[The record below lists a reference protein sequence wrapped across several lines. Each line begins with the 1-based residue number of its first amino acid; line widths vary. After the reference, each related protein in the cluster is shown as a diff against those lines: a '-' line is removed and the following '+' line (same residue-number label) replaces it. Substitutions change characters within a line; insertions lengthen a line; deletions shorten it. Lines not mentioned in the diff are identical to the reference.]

1 MLQSVKRY
9 AEEKMTNRLN
19 NKVALILNAQTM
31 NAECQNALLKSL
43 EEPAKNTFIIIVT
56 DRNKSLLDTI
66 YSRCQIINV
75 PNLNESTLKLLEATK
90 ELVQGSLM
98 DALFVNT
105 LSILER
111 VEFLPSNTKAHSS
124 SVSS

>member
-1 MLQSVKRY
+1 
-9 AEEKMTNRLN
+9 
-19 NKVALILNAQTM
+19 M

-75 PNLNESTLKLLEATK
+75 PNLNESTINAVSYTHL
-90 ELVQGSLM
+90 
-98 DALFVNT
+98 T
-105 LSILER
+105 LPTTIE
-111 VEFLPSNTKAHSS
+111 V
-124 SVSS
+124 